1 MNTRSLALRLAMAAA
16 FSTLATGAFA
26 QEPQRIAVKTA
37 NLSPFV
43 ARAIEEKAAQGAG
56 ELRRYVERTR
66 MIHGLYIPDLVR
78 EEDGGI
84 EHAKAEPA
92 GEAPVAAKQQAAPA
106 TKMASARSPKP
117 QVAKNTK
124 TASPVQVAGAKQ
136 AAPAQVAAAKNAS
149 PAKLALAGQKTKRA

>member
-1 MNTRSLALRLAMAAA
+1 MNTRSLALRLATAAA
-16 FSTLATGAFA
+16 FATLATGAFA

-84 EHAKAEPA
+84 EQAKAVPA
-92 GEAPVAAKQQAAPA
+92 EDAPVVAKQQAAPA
-106 TKMASARSPKP
+106 TRVAAAKSPKP
-117 QVAKNTK
+117 QLAKNTK
-124 TASPVQVAGAKQ
+124 SASPVRVASARQAGPAK
-136 AAPAQVAAAKNAS
+136 VATAKNAAS
-149 PAKLALAGQKTKRA
+149 PKLALAGQKTKRA